1 MSVSIYN
8 KTDNKLSSLA
18 NQTEL
23 MDNDGTA
30 DITSQ
35 IENLTTSVKRNTD
48 EISILSG
55 SCVRMEKLNRNAHT
69 VGGTWNC
76 NDPDAINGLL
86 GQINRGDI
94 YEVGLGTEL
103 KLKGTIENV
112 PCIVDGE
119 ESTKTVEYDTYFQ

>member
-23 MDNDGTA
+23 MNNDGTA

-55 SCVRMEKLNRNAHT
+55 NCVRMGELNRNAHT
-69 VGGTWNC
+69 AGGTWNC
-76 NDPDAINGLL
+76 NDQD
-86 GQINRGDI
+86 
-94 YEVGLGTEL
+94 
-103 KLKGTIENV
+103 
-112 PCIVDGE
+112 
-119 ESTKTVEYDTYFQ
+119 S

>member
-23 MDNDGTA
+23 MDSDSTA
-30 DITSQ
+30 DVTSQ

-55 SCVRMEKLNRNAHT
+55 SCVRMGELNRNAHT
-69 VGGTWNC
+69 EIGRAHV
-76 NDPDAINGLL
+76 
-86 GQINRGDI
+86 
-94 YEVGLGTEL
+94 
-103 KLKGTIENV
+103 
-112 PCIVDGE
+112 
-119 ESTKTVEYDTYFQ
+119 